1 MRAGWL
7 IAFVALYVVA
17 TLLHWAAWRWFAR
30 IAPRWCARYRRP
42 ALGAF
47 VVLYLLPLAR
57 AAIFFHPRDAVWPMV
72 AAVGMLW
79 HLTIAMSMAVIGLF
93 RGGRAIYERAE
104 RRILRAR
111 GAGARSTGAAV
122 AENADASVGVNAD
135 ANVAGDEP
143 GARGVGADVEGSAGP
158 AKRGAGAFDAK
169 LDRRQALERAAGAV
183 AFAASSGALAWG
195 TLRGR
200 YEWSI
205 EEIVIPLAKLP
216 KALDGF
222 TIVQLSDLHVGTFI
236 EDRELDRGLGLLD
249 RIRADLVVITGDIV
263 DADPHYV
270 PIAARRLGALK
281 ARHGVACIPGNHD
294 YFTGEAAVLGGMRSA
309 GIDVLV
315 NRGKIIAPG
324 DGGGFALLG
333 VDDLSARSDTH
344 RTWGPDLTLEKS
356 MVPSDRATVL
366 LAHQPRFAPFAARHG
381 IDLQLSGHTHGG
393 QINLGIRPV
402 DFLYQYVEGR
412 YQVGDMQL
420 YVNRGFGTV
429 GPPTRVGAPPE
440 ITKIVLVAG

>member
-1 MRAGWL
+1 
-7 IAFVALYVVA
+7 VLYVLM
-17 TLLHWAAWRWFAR
+17 TLLHWAAWRWLVR
-30 IAPRWCARYRRP
+30 VAPPWAARYRRP
-42 ALGAF
+42 ALAAF
-47 VVLYLLPLAR
+47 IGFYLLPFAR
-57 AAIFFHPRDAVWPMV
+57 VAIFLHPLGAAWPML

-79 HLTIAMSMAVIGLF
+79 HLTIAMSMSVIGLF
-93 RGGRAIYERAE
+93 RAGRAIYERVARRVKRAE
-104 RRILRAR
+104 
-111 GAGARSTGAAV
+111 S
-122 AENADASVGVNAD
+122 ADDG
-135 ANVAGDEP
+135 VAGNA
-143 GARGVGADVEGSAGP
+143 ARAEAGPVGAL
-158 AKRGAGAFDAK
+158 DAK
-169 LDRRQALERAAGAV
+169 VDRRQVLERAAGVV

-205 EEIVIPLAKLP
+205 EEVVIPLAKLP

-236 EDRELDRGLGLLD
+236 GERELDRGLGLLD
-249 RIRADLVVITGDIV
+249 RIRADLIVITGDIV
-263 DADPHYV
+263 DADPRYV
-270 PIAARRLGALK
+270 PIAARRLGALT

-294 YFTGEAAVLGGMRSA
+294 YYTGERAVLGGMRSA

-315 NRGKIIAPG
+315 NRGKLVAPG

-333 VDDLSARSDTH
+333 VDDLSARS
-344 RTWGPDLTLEKS
+344 RSRPASGPDLTLAQS

-366 LAHQPRFAPFAARHG
+366 LAHQPQFAPFAARSG

-393 QINLGIRPV
+393 QINPGIRPV
-402 DFLYQYVEGR
+402 DFIYRYVEGR
-412 YQVGDMQL
+412 YRVGDMQL

>member
-7 IAFVALYVVA
+7 IAFVMVYVVA
-17 TLLHWAAWRWFAR
+17 TLLHWAAWRWLAR
-30 IAPRWCARYRRP
+30 VLPRWIARYRRP
-42 ALGAF
+42 SLGVF
-47 VVLYLLPLAR
+47 IVLYLLPLAR
-57 AAIFFHPRDAVWPMV
+57 GAMFLHPRGAVWPEI
-72 AAVGMLW
+72 AAMGMLW
-79 HLTIAMSMAVIGLF
+79 HLTIAMSMTVVGIF
-93 RGGRAIYERAE
+93 RGGRAIVERITRSL
-104 RRILRAR
+104 RRVD
-111 GAGARSTGAAV
+111 AGA
-122 AENADASVGVNAD
+122 
-135 ANVAGDEP
+135 AGS
-143 GARGVGADVEGSAGP
+143 GGMR
-158 AKRGAGAFDAK
+158 AFDAK
-169 LDRRQALERAAGAV
+169 IDRRQALERAAGAV

-205 EEIVIPLAKLP
+205 EEIAIPLAKLP

-236 EDRELDRGLGLLD
+236 QDRELDRGLGLLD
-249 RIRADLVVITGDIV
+249 RIRADLIVITGDIV
-263 DADPHYV
+263 DMDPQYV

-294 YFTGEAAVLGGMRSA
+294 YYTGETAVLGGMRSA

-315 NRGKIIAPG
+315 NRGKLVAPG

-333 VDDLSARSDTH
+333 VDDLSARSSP
-344 RTWGPDLTLEKS
+344 RRAAGPDLALAQS
-356 MVPSDRATVL
+356 MVPNDRATVL
-366 LAHQPRFAPFAARHG
+366 LAHQPQFATFAARRG

-402 DFLYQYVEGR
+402 DFFYRYVEGR

-440 ITKIVLVAG
+440 ITKIVLVAV

>member
-1 MRAGWL
+1 
-7 IAFVALYVVA
+7 VVVYALGA
-17 TLLHWAAWRWFAR
+17 LLHWAAWRWLVR
-30 IAPRWCARYRRP
+30 IAPRWTERHRRP
-42 ALGAF
+42 TLATVIALF
-47 VVLYLLPLAR
+47 MLPLAR
-57 AAIFFHPRDAVWPMV
+57 GAMFVDPRAAGWPMV

-79 HLTIAMSMAVIGLF
+79 HLTVAMSMAVLGF
-93 RGGRAIYERAE
+93 FYAGRAIYTKLASRSAPSPAE
-104 RRILRAR
+104 PAHDESNAAAMPLRAA
-111 GAGARSTGAAV
+111 AG
-122 AENADASVGVNAD
+122 
-135 ANVAGDEP
+135 
-143 GARGVGADVEGSAGP
+143 
-158 AKRGAGAFDAK
+158 
-169 LDRRQALERAAGAV
+169 LDRRQALERAVGAV
-183 AFAASSGALAWG
+183 AFAASSSTLAWG

-205 EEIVIPLAKLP
+205 EEVAVRLSKLP

-236 EDRELDRGLGLLD
+236 GERELDRGLGLLD

-270 PIAARRLGALK
+270 ALAARRLGALK
-281 ARHGVACIPGNHD
+281 AREGVVCIPGNHD
-294 YFTGEAAVLGGMRSA
+294 YYTGETAVLGGMRAA

-315 NRGKIIAPG
+315 NRGKLVAPG

-333 VDDLSARSDTH
+333 VDDLSARAGQ
-344 RTWGPDLTLEKS
+344 RRAVGPDLALAQS
-356 MVPSDRATVL
+356 MVPDDRATVL
-366 LAHQPRFAPFAARHG
+366 LAHQPRFAPTAARAG

-393 QINLGIRPV
+393 QINPGFRVV
-402 DFLYQYVEGR
+402 DLLFRYVEGR
-412 YQVGDMQL
+412 YQVGAMQL